1 MTGFSTALPAGRK
14 RRGEGHTRR
23 EEILQAAKELFLE
36 QGYDSTTIRRIAD
49 RVGISAP
56 ALYLYFKDK
65 EALMLALCDQTFGH
79 LIEAIG
85 EIEKTVD
92 DPLERVRRFGE
103 AYARFGL
110 THPDEYRLVFMG
122 ANIPESIRKVG
133 HRAPTDDPTKPGVG
147 GAIVF
152 NRLVAM
158 LSRSRRRA
166 PSSTTRRT
174 PAPTLLDGHPWPGRG
189 LHHEARVPVVR
200 SRAADQGHARHPSEG
215 HPAHLSAGRASL
227 QARTSA
233 ESDQAFCRTWTAR
246 LATRSLFFA
255 P

>member
-1 MTGFSTALPAGRK
+1 MSVFSTVATSGRK

-23 EEILQAAKELFLE
+23 EEILHAAKELFLE

-79 LIEAIG
+79 LIEAIA
-85 EIEKTVD
+85 EIEKTVG
-92 DPLERVRRFGE
+92 DPLEQVRRFGE

-110 THPDEYRLVFMG
+110 SHPDEYRLVFMG
-122 ANIPESIRKVG
+122 SNIPESMRKIG
-133 HRAPTDDPTKPGVG
+133 HRAPIDDPSRPGIG

-158 LSRSRRRA
+158 LAQVEASGVKLNYPPDTCAELCWMAMHGLVAALIAKPEFPWSDRD
-166 PSSTTRRT
+166 
-174 PAPTLLDGHPWPGRG
+174 LLI
-189 LHHEARVPVVR
+189 
-200 SRAADQGHARHPSEG
+200 
-215 HPAHLSAGRASL
+215 SAML
-227 QARTSA
+227 
-233 ESDQAFCRTWTAR
+233 DIH
-246 LATRSLFFA
+246 
-255 P
+255 

>member
-1 MTGFSTALPAGRK
+1 MSVFSTVATSGRK

-23 EEILQAAKELFLE
+23 EEILHAAKELFLE
-36 QGYDSTTIRRIAD
+36 QKLFLEQSYDSITIRRIAD

-92 DPLERVRRFGE
+92 DPMERVRRFGE

-110 THPDEYRLVFMG
+110 THPDEYRLIFMG
-122 ANIPESIRKVG
+122 SNIPESLRKLG
-133 HRAPTDDPTKPGVG
+133 HRAPIDDPTRPGIG

-152 NRLVAM
+152 SRLVAM
-158 LSRSRRRA
+158 LSQVEASGTKLNYPPDTCAELCWMGIHGLVAAFIMKPDFPWSNRE
-166 PSSTTRRT
+166 
-174 PAPTLLDGHPWPGRG
+174 LLI
-189 LHHEARVPVVR
+189 
-200 SRAADQGHARHPSEG
+200 
-215 HPAHLSAGRASL
+215 SAMLDIHMKGIVH
-227 QARTSA
+227 SA
-233 ESDQAFCRTWTAR
+233 
-246 LATRSLFFA
+246 
-255 P
+255 